1 LAPARLAAHHAL
13 VLSEIKPLHFTG
25 TIIPFSSPSGWTVRY
40 PAAGRVMIAGA
51 REPSHYNVPGSGERV
66 GVVISG
72 GNTSAVEF

>member
-1 LAPARLAAHHAL
+1 
-13 VLSEIKPLHFTG
+13 
-25 TIIPFSSPSGWTVRY
+25 
-40 PAAGRVMIAGA
+40 MIAGA